1 MRPLFKPNLRPNLG
15 PTPINS
21 LGPSRP
27 ATKLSGQA
35 GQPSINRRPS
45 TTMAQQRAS
54 PPSISS
60 LTRGPPCSRWSPSSR
75 EAYANAQHVMAI
87 IKPYSC
93 TNSSCLRPYP
103 AHQSFRQTTFQPLC
117 IHVFFLFS
125 TCMPKTTSCPFS
137 HACPLAMSLHTAK
150 TTPYTIPWPPYRQQT
165 RLTCIAV
172 VHRGVH
178 ISAKTELID

>member
-27 ATKLSGQA
+27 VTKLSGQT

-87 IKPYSC
+87 IKPHSC

-103 AHQSFRQTTFQPLC
+103 AHQSLRPSSHLHVPFTVESPHGLPYCSALPGMLLARPSHPLFLANQQPFSFPPRTT
-117 IHVFFLFS
+117 S
-125 TCMPKTTSCPFS
+125 TCIAFPLHDPTTSC
-137 HACPLAMSLHTAK
+137 HLYGAR
-150 TTPYTIPWPPYRQQT
+150 TPVP
-165 RLTCIAV
+165 
-172 VHRGVH
+172 
-178 ISAKTELID
+178 